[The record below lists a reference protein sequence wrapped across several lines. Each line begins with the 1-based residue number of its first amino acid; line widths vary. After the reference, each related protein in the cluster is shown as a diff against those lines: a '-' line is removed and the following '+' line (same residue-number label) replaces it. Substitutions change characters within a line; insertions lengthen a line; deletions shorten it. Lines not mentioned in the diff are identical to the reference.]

1 MFDCRP
7 RNSTRRTSAVSP
19 VIGIVLLV
27 AVTVILAGGSSV
39 MFLQLADGPDPIP
52 QTRFQ
57 FSYDTDANAVTVTHG
72 GGDTVTAAN
81 TGRLA
86 VVIDRA
92 NGQQRVTWAD
102 TDGGVVDI
110 SAGELSAGNSV
121 TIDDATG
128 ADSGDRTVSFTLQ
141 QGDVIRLVWTAP
153 SGGATA
159 ELTSDTVPS
168 LVGGSLPLLD
178 GDGTVVTGT
187 TARESDGAAGVT
199 VGPSGVQALG
209 SLADIDSDGTREL
222 PYVDTAGSLRL
233 TDSDGETET
242 LVDAS
247 SAPAAELPDTDKTL
261 LATGTWNG
269 SDQSVFYANDDDS
282 PSPAIYRVSSG
293 DSPTEVASLAANGTD
308 SVLGIGDIDG
318 DGTAELVYT
327 GSSQEV
333 RYLEPDG
340 TRRTTGFTSGS
351 DVGIGN
357 GQLPDID
364 GDGTDEV
371 LLVDGSNDIRLLD
384 ASGPESTPAQSGV
397 DAAKSPV
404 TAADVDGDGAQEIVY
419 IDDSSTAVEYID
431 DISGSATVETLTDE
445 TGSPVSGDKATG
457 VVS

>member
-1 MFDCRP
+1 MFDGRP
-7 RNSTRRTSAVSP
+7 HNSARRTSAVSP

-27 AVTVILAGGSSV
+27 AVTVVLAGGSSV
-39 MFLQLADGPDPIP
+39 MFLQLADDPDPIP

-57 FSYDTDANAVTVTHG
+57 FSYDADTNAVTVTHG
-72 GGDTVTAAN
+72 GGDTVTATN
-81 TGRLA
+81 TGELA

-110 SAGELSAGNSV
+110 SAGELSAGNSI

-128 ADSGDRTVSFTLQ
+128 ADTGDRTVSVTLQ

-153 SGGATA
+153 SGESTA

-168 LVGGSLPLLD
+168 LAGGSLPILD

-187 TARESDGAAGVT
+187 TANGGDGTAGMT

-222 PYVDTAGSLRL
+222 PYVDTAGNLRL
-233 TDSDGETET
+233 NDSDGETET

-247 SAPAAELPDTDKTL
+247 SAPATELPDTDKTL

-269 SDQSVFYANDDDS
+269 SDQSVFYANDDS
-282 PSPAIYRVSSG
+282 SNPAMYRVSSG
-293 DSPTEVASLAANGTD
+293 GSPTEVASLGANGTD

-364 GDGTDEV
+364 GDGTDEALV
-371 LLVDGSNDIRLLD
+371 VDGSNDIRLLD
-384 ASGPESTPAQSGV
+384 ANGPESTPAQSSV

-404 TAADVDGDGAQEIVY
+404 TAADVDGDGVQEVVY

-431 DISGSATVETLTDE
+431 DVSGSATVETLTDG
-445 TGSPVSGDKATG
+445 TGSQVSGDKATG